1 MPASTTPPIAG
12 THPLSQ
18 DCRQFLDY
26 CGYLN
31 RSPQTVRTYEQ
42 MLGELVGYCEKTQR
56 PVARVED
63 LTLPI
68 VTAFLA
74 WKRTHTG
81 ASTLA
86 KYASCL
92 RSMLR
97 YFSLHEDRAVLPYDK
112 VQLPKLQ
119 RHAPRNVPTAEDIVR
134 LFRSIPRDSPQGKRD
149 RALVMLFFS
158 TGLRLAELCALDR
171 ADLPLERL
179 GVDELLQIIIRGKG
193 DKDRPVFLQQGAQ
206 LAVREYL
213 EAREDDYPPLFI
225 RYRPGMAA
233 EADALDAEKRLSP
246 RMVRRIITQHARRS
260 GVGHLAPHALRHGF
274 AVDLLRNDVNLRV
287 IQELLG
293 HSSLSTTQIYTH
305 LVNRAL
311 ADAVR
316 HRTDPVG

>member
-1 MPASTTPPIAG
+1 MTTPASAQSADL
-12 THPLSQ
+12 HSFSQ

-31 RSPQTVRTYEQ
+31 RSPQTVRTYAQ
-42 MLGELVGYCEKTQR
+42 MLHDLVGYCEKTNR
-56 PVARVED
+56 RVTRVED

-74 WKRTHTG
+74 WKRTHTS

-86 KYASCL
+86 KYASCV

-97 YFSLHEDRAVLPYDK
+97 YFSLHEDRPVLAYDK

-134 LFRSIPRDSPQGKRD
+134 LFRAIPQDSPQGLRD

-171 ADLPLERL
+171 ADLPKERL
-179 GVDELLQIIIRGKG
+179 GAEELLQIIIRGKG
-193 DKDRPVFLQQGAQ
+193 DKDRPVFLQLGAQ
-206 LAVREYL
+206 LAVQAYL
-213 EAREDDYPPLFI
+213 ASRDDDFAPLFI
-225 RYRPGMAA
+225 RYRPGVAA
-233 EADALDAEKRLSP
+233 ADDAQDLEKRLSP
-246 RMVRRIITQHARRS
+246 RMVRKIITQHARRS
-260 GVGHLAPHALRHGF
+260 GVGPLAPHALRHGF

-316 HRTDPVG
+316 HRADPAG

>member
-1 MPASTTPPIAG
+1 MTASDSPP
-12 THPLSQ
+12 LWQ
-18 DCRQFLDY
+18 DCSQFLDY
-26 CGYLN
+26 CAYLN
-31 RSPQTVRTYEQ
+31 RSPQTVRTYRQ
-42 MLGELVGYCEKTQR
+42 MLGDLVDYCTKTNR
-56 PVARVED
+56 PVAQVED

-68 VTAFLA
+68 ITAFLA

-97 YFSLHEDRAVLPYDK
+97 YFSLHEDRNVIAYDK

-119 RHAPRNVPTAEDIVR
+119 RHAPRNVPTAEDIVH
-134 LFRSIPRDSPQGKRD
+134 LFRSIPQNTPQGRRD

-158 TGLRLAELCALDR
+158 TGLRLAELCRLDR
-171 ADLPLERL
+171 SDLPLDRL
-179 GVDELLQIIIRGKG
+179 GTGELLQIIIRGKG

-213 EAREDDYPPLFI
+213 ATREDEFSPLFI
-225 RYRPGMAA
+225 RYRPGMTA
-233 EADALDAEKRLSP
+233 EDDAEDKEKRLSP
-246 RMVRRIITQHARRS
+246 RMVRKIITQHARKS

-293 HSSLSTTQIYTH
+293 HSSLSTTQIYTQ

-316 HRTDPVG
+316 HRVDPVT

>member
-1 MPASTTPPIAG
+1 MSDSPS
-12 THPLSQ
+12 LWQ

-26 CGYLN
+26 CSYLN
-31 RSPQTVRTYEQ
+31 RSPQTVRTYRQ
-42 MLGELVGYCEKTQR
+42 MLSDLVAYCTKTNR

-63 LTLPI
+63 LTLPVI
-68 VTAFLA
+68 TAFLA
-74 WKRTHTG
+74 WKRTHTS

-97 YFSLHEDRAVLPYDK
+97 YFSLHEDRDVIPYDK

-119 RHAPRNVPTAEDIVR
+119 RHAPRNVPTAEDIVH
-134 LFRSIPRDSPQGKRD
+134 LFRSIPQDTPQGRRD

-171 ADLPLERL
+171 SDLPIERL
-179 GVDELLQIIIRGKG
+179 GADQLLQIIIRGKG
-193 DKDRPVFLQQGAQ
+193 DKDRPVFLQKGAQ

-213 EAREDDYPPLFI
+213 ITREDDYPPLFI
-225 RYRPGMAA
+225 RYRPGMRA
-233 EADALDAEKRLSP
+233 EDDAEDREKRLSP
-246 RMVRRIITQHARRS
+246 RMVRKIITQHARRS

-287 IQELLG
+287 IQELFFFYFM
-293 HSSLSTTQIYTH
+293 STTEIYT
-305 LVNRAL
+305 
-311 ADAVR
+311 
-316 HRTDPVG
+316 

>member
-1 MPASTTPPIAG
+1 MNARDSS
-12 THPLSQ
+12 PLWQ

-42 MLGELVGYCEKTQR
+42 VLSDFAAYCTKTNR
-56 PVARVED
+56 PVTCVED

-68 VTAFLA
+68 ITAFLA
-74 WKRTHTG
+74 WKRTHTS

-97 YFSLHEDRAVLPYDK
+97 YFSLHEDRAVLVYDK
-112 VQLPKLQ
+112 IQLPKLQ
-119 RHAPRNVPTAEDIVR
+119 RHAPRNVPTAEDIVH
-134 LFRSIPRDSPQGKRD
+134 LFRSIPQDTPQGRRD

-158 TGLRLAELCALDR
+158 TGMRLAELCALDH

-179 GVDELLQIIIRGKG
+179 GTDQLLQIIIRGKG

-213 EAREDDYPPLFI
+213 ETREDEFPPLFI
-225 RYRPGMAA
+225 RYRPGMTA
-233 EADALDAEKRLSP
+233 EEDAQDNEKRLSP
-246 RMVRRIITQHARRS
+246 RMVRKIITQHARRS

-316 HRTDPVG
+316 HRADPAV

>member
-1 MPASTTPPIAG
+1 MASSELPS
-12 THPLSQ
+12 LWQ

-31 RSPQTVRTYEQ
+31 RSRQTVRTYEQ
-42 MLGELVGYCEKTQR
+42 MLRDLMSYCEQTSR

-63 LTLPI
+63 LSLPVI
-68 VTAFLA
+68 TAFLA
-74 WKRTHTG
+74 WKRTHTS

-97 YFSLHEDRAVLPYDK
+97 YFSLHEDRAVIAYDK
-112 VQLPKLQ
+112 IQLPKLQ
-119 RHAPRNVPTAEDIVR
+119 RHAPRNVPTAEEVVH
-134 LFRSIPRDSPQGKRD
+134 LFRSIRQDTPQGRRD

-171 ADLPLERL
+171 ADLPCERL
-179 GVDELLQIIIRGKG
+179 GADPLLQIIVRGKG
-193 DKDRPVFLQQGAQ
+193 DKDRPVFVQQGAQ

-213 EAREDDYPPLFI
+213 AAREDEYAPLFI
-225 RYRPGMAA
+225 RYRPGKTA
-233 EADALDAEKRLSP
+233 EADAEDREKRLSP
-246 RMVRRIITQHARRS
+246 RMVRKIITQHARRS

-305 LVNRAL
+305 IVNRAL

-316 HRTDPVG
+316 HRVDPAG

>member
-1 MPASTTPPIAG
+1 MNARDSS
-12 THPLSQ
+12 PLWQ

-31 RSPQTVRTYEQ
+31 RSPQTVHTYEQ
-42 MLGELVGYCEKTQR
+42 VLSDFTAYCTKTNR
-56 PVARVED
+56 PVTRVED
-63 LTLPI
+63 LTLPVI
-68 VTAFLA
+68 TAFLA
-74 WKRTHTG
+74 WKRTHTS

-97 YFSLHEDRAVLPYDK
+97 YFSLHEDRAVLVYDK
-112 VQLPKLQ
+112 IQLPKLQ
-119 RHAPRNVPTAEDIVR
+119 RHAPRNVPTAEDIVH
-134 LFRSIPRDSPQGKRD
+134 LFRSIPQDSPQGRRD

-158 TGLRLAELCALDR
+158 TGMRLAELCALDR

-179 GVDELLQIIIRGKG
+179 GTDQLLQIIIRGKG

-213 EAREDDYPPLFI
+213 ETREDEFPPLFI
-225 RYRPGMAA
+225 RYRPGMTA
-233 EADALDAEKRLSP
+233 EEDAQDNEKRLSP
-246 RMVRRIITQHARRS
+246 RMVRKIITQHARRS

-316 HRTDPVG
+316 HRADPTG

>member
-1 MPASTTPPIAG
+1 MG
-12 THPLSQ
+12 TSETSSLSQ

-31 RSPQTVRTYEQ
+31 RSPQTVRTYKQ
-42 MLGELVGYCEKTQR
+42 MLSDLVAYCTKTNR

-63 LTLPI
+63 LTLPVI
-68 VTAFLA
+68 TAFLA
-74 WKRTHTG
+74 WKRTHTS

-97 YFSLHEDRAVLPYDK
+97 YYSLNEDRQVIAYDK

-119 RHAPRNVPTAEDIVR
+119 RHAPRNVPTAEDIVH
-134 LFRSIPRDSPQGKRD
+134 LFRSIPQNTPQGRRD

-158 TGLRLAELCALDR
+158 TGLRLAELCSLDR
-171 ADLPLERL
+171 SDLPIDRL
-179 GVDELLQIIIRGKG
+179 ATDELMQIIIRGKG

-206 LAVREYL
+206 LAVRDYL
-213 EAREDDYPPLFI
+213 EIREDEYTPLFI
-225 RYRPGMAA
+225 RYRPGKTA
-233 EADALDAEKRLSP
+233 EDDAEDKEKRLSP
-246 RMVRRIITQHARRS
+246 RMVRKIITQHARRS

-305 LVNRAL
+305 LVNRTL

-316 HRTDPVG
+316 HRIDPVG

>member
-1 MPASTTPPIAG
+1 MTGSDSPP
-12 THPLSQ
+12 LWQ
-18 DCRQFLDY
+18 DCSQFLDY

-42 MLGELVGYCEKTQR
+42 MLRDLVAYLTKTNR

-63 LTLPI
+63 LNLPAI
-68 VTAFLA
+68 TAFLA
-74 WKRTHTG
+74 WKRTHTS

-97 YFSLHEDRAVLPYDK
+97 YFSLHEDRDVIAYDK

-119 RHAPRNVPTAEDIVR
+119 RHAPRNVPSAEDIVH
-134 LFRSIPRDSPQGKRD
+134 LFRSIPQHTPHGRRD

-171 ADLPLERL
+171 SDLPIERL
-179 GVDELLQIIIRGKG
+179 GADQLLQIIIRGKG

-213 EAREDDYPPLFI
+213 ATREDDYSPLFI
-225 RYRPGMAA
+225 RYRPGKTA
-233 EADALDAEKRLSP
+233 EDDAEDKEKRLSP
-246 RMVRRIITQHARRS
+246 RMVRKIITQHARRA

-316 HRTDPVG
+316 HRADPVS